1 VAGKLTALL
10 PHTLKGLPMK
20 LLNRYTVAAFV
31 AGAGLMAGI
40 GVAAQG
46 AGMGVM
52 THGLM
57 MEGSAS
63 PADISAHVDHVLKH
77 LYVEID
83 ATPAQQ
89 AQIGPLVQQA
99 VTDLLPLRSQLRA
112 DHDQFVAA
120 LTQASVDRN
129 SLEAARASHLQLA
142 DQASKR
148 IVQLLGDV
156 GGVLTP
162 TQRQALVN
170 HLQQLH
176 GAAGHAAPHS

>member
-1 VAGKLTALL
+1 
-10 PHTLKGLPMK
+10 MK
-20 LLNRYTVAAFV
+20 LLNRYTVLAFL
-31 AGAGLMAGI
+31 AGAGLTAGI
-40 GVAAQG
+40 GVMAAQG
-46 AGMGVM
+46 MGAMSHGM
-52 THGLM
+52 M
-57 MEGSAS
+57 MDSAAT
-63 PADISAHVDHVLKH
+63 PAEVSAHVDHMLKH

-99 VTDLLPLRSQLRA
+99 VTDLLPVRSQLRA
-112 DHDQFVAA
+112 DHDQFVTA
-120 LTQASVDRN
+120 LTQTTVDRN
-129 SLEAARASHLQLA
+129 SLEAAREAHLQLA

-162 TQRQALVN
+162 TQRQALAN

-176 GAAGHAAPHS
+176 GAGHGASAPAAATPHS

>member
-1 VAGKLTALL
+1 
-10 PHTLKGLPMK
+10 MK
-20 LLNRYTVAAFV
+20 LLNRYTVLAFI
-31 AGAGLMAGI
+31 AGAGLTAGV
-40 GVAAQG
+40 GVLAAQG
-46 AGMGVM
+46 MGAMHHGM
-52 THGLM
+52 M
-57 MEGSAS
+57 MDSSAT
-63 PADISAHVDHVLKH
+63 PAEVSAHVDHMLKH

-120 LTQASVDRN
+120 LTQTTVDRN
-129 SLEAARASHLQLA
+129 SLEAARAAHLQLA

-156 GGVLTP
+156 GSVLTP
-162 TQRQALVN
+162 TQRQALAN
-170 HLQQLH
+170 HLQQMHGGGEH
-176 GAAGHAAPHS
+176 GAAEPAPAPHS